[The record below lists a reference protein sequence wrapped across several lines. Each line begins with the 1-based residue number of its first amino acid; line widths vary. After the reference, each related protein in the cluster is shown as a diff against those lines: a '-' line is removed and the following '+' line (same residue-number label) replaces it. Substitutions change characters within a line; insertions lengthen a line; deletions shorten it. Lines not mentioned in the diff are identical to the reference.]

1 MKFKSIQF
9 SVAALAGAIVLSVVV
24 ALVLYALFSGA
35 RTQALV
41 EQRTT
46 AQFEQAI
53 EQRLTAIARA
63 QASDIQREL
72 EAPLNTAAGLAT
84 TNAVIGMKDAK
95 GEPQLKISRE
105 QLLNVLHE
113 TVARNPK
120 ILGAYIGW
128 EPNALDHNDAAYA
141 EAPIN
146 GVDPKNGRFMPWWY
160 RKPDGSLNLEKLA
173 SLEDQK
179 ILSTGIRSSEY
190 YLCSRETRKPCVID
204 PAPYKVGDKMVMLS
218 SFIEPIMLDGQF
230 QGIVGADLSVN
241 FIQDM
246 LENADKNAL

>member
-9 SVAALAGAIVLSVVV
+9 SVAALAGAIVLSVVA

-53 EQRLTAIARA
+53 EQRLSAIART

-95 GEPQLKISRE
+95 GEPLLKISRE

-113 TVARNPK
+113 TVVRNPK

-128 EPNALDHNDAAYA
+128 ERNALDQNDAAYA
-141 EAPIN
+141 EAP
-146 GVDPKNGRFMPWWY
+146 V
-160 RKPDGSLNLEKLA
+160 LEGLTA
-173 SLEDQK
+173 Q
-179 ILSTGIRSSEY
+179 
-190 YLCSRETRKPCVID
+190 
-204 PAPYKVGDKMVMLS
+204 PAVAVVS
-218 SFIEPIMLDGQF
+218 QAE
-230 QGIVGADLSVN
+230 
-241 FIQDM
+241 
-246 LENADKNAL
+246 